1 MPPIKPV
8 LVFIL
13 YSLLLFTP
21 LSFAKPS
28 QLPTVGLP
36 LPGHIPLVDYER
48 KLYRW
53 ILDREYTK
61 LGWAKDKHVR
71 DTGPFIDEVYYGTHP
86 AVRIYYS
93 PEVMKWLEKG
103 RPKDEPIPD
112 GAMIVKEMYTPPA
125 AIYQQFLADPKYK
138 DPEAYE
144 KLLASLVNNW
154 TVMIKNNRAT
164 SDGWFWASIGL
175 PTKGQSIKEAIDEQ
189 VDTLENRGNSELRW
203 SGFGMPCLRCHA
215 SAENELTFSDLANI
229 QGQPGQ
235 PLLFISDDSWRSPAY
250 IAGTYPLCKFK
261 HDEYVVRFMYLP
273 PDNTPDDISCPPP
286 KAPPGSAS
294 VFSDHDV
301 ENNVIYEIPS
311 MALGAANYEFLS
323 TFTEIPR
330 QVKSQVKHF
339 PPEWL
344 DYSAMP
350 ADHPTEYVTSDNCIG
365 CHGGLS
371 GTPNRSV
378 MFVENGDGPADGF
391 DLSEYGEW
399 RWSPM
404 GLAGRDPIFHSQIES
419 EMAYLE
425 RDAELDKKYP
435 NKPALLKGSLED
447 TKNAVS
453 NTCLSCH
460 GAMGQRQLAKDAA
473 KDKAKGSALDP
484 NFKLEYFYLHERL
497 TAEAQQE
504 SENNGTAPYD
514 KYGALAR
521 EGISCMVCHHID
533 APDAKKVAQ
542 WDPNKNHKNKWVTP
556 KANKELAYNLFFH
569 STGHYNPGPEGHV
582 FGPFDVLEKPMENAL
597 LVKPLKNHY
606 TSDSQMCGNC
616 HTINLPNI
624 GKTADDYPVLTATA
638 KDTVFEKY
646 PHTIEQATFLEWQN
660 SIYSETDKNGE
671 LKNSSKSCQDCHMP
685 GSFKN
690 EQAGISIDRL
700 LTQIASIQDSSYPE
714 ASHTLDND
722 EMSVPMRDDYSRHT
736 HVGLNVFLLSMVDQ
750 FSDVLGLQKSAY
762 MTGSSNGIAIAM
774 DSMVQQAQKAT
785 ADIDVSRVKL
795 SPINND
801 ENLLTAHVS
810 VTNKSGHRY
819 PSGVAFRRAFI
830 EFTVSSNGETLW
842 QSGGTNSVGV
852 IVDGEGEPLK
862 TEFLPDKNS
871 YQPHYEMIDNEMQ
884 VQIYEELNR
893 NAQEEFTT
901 SFVHR
906 VTLVKDNRLLPKGWR
921 ESRFFKEQGQVM
933 EQFMASTDPHGK
945 AYNDKDYQSRNN
957 RKFPGRDRLIYKAV
971 LPAGIDPDS
980 ISVTATLYNQS
991 IPPYWLKQR
1000 FEAAPEG
1007 EGTKRL
1013 HYLSSHLNLNGSAME
1028 NWKLLLVSD
1037 TELVEKVER

>member
-1 MPPIKPV
+1 MLPTKLFFTIAM
-8 LVFIL
+8 
-13 YSLLLFTP
+13 YALLFLCP
-21 LSFAKPS
+21 LSFS
-28 QLPTVGLP
+28 QTPHGTPANLP
-36 LPGHIPLVDYER
+36 LPASLPLVDYER

-61 LGWAKDKHVR
+61 LGWSKDKGVR

-93 PEVMKWLEKG
+93 PEVMAWLEKG
-103 RPKDEPIPD
+103 RPKDMPIPD
-112 GAMIVKEMYTPPA
+112 GAMIIKEMFTPPA
-125 AIYQQFLADPKYK
+125 AIYQQFAADPQYR
-138 DPEAYE
+138 DPKKYE
-144 KLLASLVNNW
+144 KLLARLVNNW
-154 TVMIKNNRAT
+154 TVMVKDNSAT

-175 PTKGQSIKEAIDEQ
+175 PSKGQSIEEAINAQ
-189 VDTLENRGNSELRW
+189 VDTLANRGNSELRW
-203 SGFGMPCLRCHA
+203 SGFGMPCLRCHS
-215 SAENELTFSDLANI
+215 SAEDEVTFSDLANI

-235 PLLFISDDSWRSPAY
+235 PLLFKSDDSWRRPEY
-250 IAGTYPLCKFK
+250 IANAYPLCEFK
-261 HDEYVVRFMYLP
+261 NDKYVRRFMYLP
-273 PDNTPDDISCPPP
+273 PNNKPANEIACPPP
-286 KAPPGSAS
+286 AAPPGSPS
-294 VFSDHDV
+294 IFSDHDV
-301 ENNVIYEIPS
+301 VNNVSYDLPS
-311 MALGAANYEFLS
+311 NATASANYEFLS
-323 TFTEIPR
+323 TFNEIPR

-350 ADHPTEYVTSDNCIG
+350 ADHPTEFVTSDNCIG

-371 GTPNRSV
+371 GSPNRPV

-419 EMAYLE
+419 EMVYLE
-425 RDAELDKKYP
+425 RDAELDKKHP
-435 NKPALLKGSLED
+435 NKAPLLKGPLGATQD
-447 TKNAVS
+447 AVT

-460 GAMGQRQLAKDAA
+460 GAMGQRQLEKDAA
-473 KDKAKGSALDP
+473 KDPSLDP
-484 NFKLEYFYLHERL
+484 NFKLEYFYLYEAL
-497 TAEAQQE
+497 TAEEQKQHE
-504 SENNGTAPYD
+504 EDGTAAYD

-521 EGISCMVCHHID
+521 EGISCMVCHHIN
-533 APDAKKVAQ
+533 APDSEKVAEWQ
-542 WDPNKNHKNKWVTP
+542 PSKKWVTP

-569 STGHYNPGPEGHV
+569 STGMYNPGPAGEI

-597 LVKPLKNHY
+597 NVKPVKNHY

-624 GKTADDYPVLTATA
+624 GATKDEFPVLTATA
-638 KDTVFEKY
+638 ENTIFEDY
-646 PHTIEQATFLEWQN
+646 PHSIEQATFLEWQN
-660 SIYSETDKNGE
+660 SAFSAEDKNG
-671 LKNSSKSCQDCHMP
+671 KPKKGFKSCQDCHMP
-685 GSFKN
+685 GSFEN
-690 EQAGISIDRL
+690 EQAGINIDRL

-714 ASHTLDND
+714 AAHSLSNEDID
-722 EMSVPMRDDYSRHT
+722 VPMRDDYSRHT

-750 FSDVLGLQKSAY
+750 FSDVLGLNKSSY
-762 MTGSSNGIAIAM
+762 MTSSANGIAIAL

-785 ADIDVSRVKL
+785 ADIEVSKVKL
-795 SPINND
+795 KALDNGQS
-801 ENLLTAHVS
+801 ELTAKVS

-852 IVDGEGEPLK
+852 VVDGNGQPLK
-862 TEFLPDKNS
+862 TEFLPNKDS
-871 YQPHYEMIDNEMQ
+871 YQPHYQVIDSEKQ
-884 VQIYEELNR
+884 VQIYEELNL

-921 ESRFFKEQGQVM
+921 EARFFAKQGEVM
-933 EQFMASTDPHGK
+933 RQFMAATDPHGR
-945 AYNDKDYQSRNN
+945 AYKDPDYRSGNN
-957 RKFPGRDRLIYKAV
+957 LKFAGRDSLVYKAT
-971 LPAGIDPDS
+971 LPPGIDPSS

-1013 HYLSSHLNLNGSAME
+1013 HYLTSHLNLEGSPMQD
-1028 NWKLLLVSD
+1028 WKLRLVSD
-1037 TELVEKVER
+1037 TKKVK